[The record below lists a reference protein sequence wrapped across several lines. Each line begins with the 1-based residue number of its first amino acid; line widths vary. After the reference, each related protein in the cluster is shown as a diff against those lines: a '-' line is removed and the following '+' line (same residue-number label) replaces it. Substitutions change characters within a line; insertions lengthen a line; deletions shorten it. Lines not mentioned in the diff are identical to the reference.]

1 MKIAIPTKDQMVDD
15 HIGNTQYYS
24 IYTID
29 NQKKIISKENL
40 PCIDGCGCKTN
51 ISTMF
56 FDMGVEIVLA
66 GNMGDN
72 AKNVLEAN
80 KIRVIRGCKGNIDDV
95 VQAYLNGN
103 IDDSGE
109 GCSQVHGH
117 ANCNS
122 EVVSTPI
129 YLGKKTFLSKVFNY
143 EVNTENWIYEGDKP
157 AIVDFYATWCGPCKS
172 VSPILEELAKEYA
185 GQLYIYKI
193 DIDKEQELA
202 AVFGIQSVPTFLFIP
217 LKDIPKMASG
227 ALPKESFKKII
238 KDLI

>member
-1 MKIAIPTKDQMVDD
+1 MKIAIPTKDQMVDN
-15 HIGNTQYYS
+15 HFGNMQYYT

-40 PCIDGCGCKTN
+40 PCPEGCGCKTN
-51 ISTMF
+51 ISTTLHA
-56 FDMGVEIVLA
+56 MGVEIILA

-72 AKNVLEAN
+72 AKNILEASQ
-80 KIRVIRGCKGNIDDV
+80 IRVIRGCKGNIDDV
-95 VQAYLNGN
+95 IQAYLNGN
-103 IDDSGE
+103 IEDSGE
-109 GCSQVHGH
+109 GCHHTHNH

-122 EVVSTPI
+122 EVISTPI
-129 YLGKKTFLSKVFNY
+129 HLDKTSFLSKVFNY
-143 EVNTENWIYEGDKP
+143 ELNTENWIYEGDKP
-157 AIVDFYATWCGPCKS
+157 AIVDFYATWCDPCKS

-217 LKDIPKMASG
+217 LKGTPKLASG
-227 ALPKESFKKII
+227 ALPKENFKKII